1 MTGWRELAIG
11 INAAVVFAEYT
22 PAPTPAARLPP
33 ARPTRPAGRRIVQ
46 DQAPE
51 EHHRGSAERRFVAN
65 PRLRLVTEAE
75 ATCIQAGSQT
85 YA

>member
-33 ARPTRPAGRRIVQ
+33 ARPTRPAGGSFRTKHRKNTIVT
-46 DQAPE
+46 APNG
-51 EHHRGSAERRFVAN
+51 GSWPIRAY
-65 PRLRLVTEAE
+65 
-75 ATCIQAGSQT
+75 GW
-85 YA
+85 